1 MLRSPFLAER
11 MVLDAPP
18 EAPSVFRSTRGL
30 RLAQGHTA
38 VMEKEE
44 FPFPMPDE
52 LKAEIREQL
61 TAMGSDEDSIIETI
75 RFLECNGGF
84 MGSGWG

>member
-1 MLRSPFLAER
+1 M
-11 MVLDAPP
+11 LDAPP

-44 FPFPMPDE
+44 RQPGPHGGYHEGYCCGSCRAEYEEYAFGGEPQGVIIDGWCCCKDE
-52 LKAEIREQL
+52 RNP
-61 TAMGSDEDSIIETI
+61 SW
-75 RFLECNGGF
+75 
-84 MGSGWG
+84 SG